1 MRHTVLPAALLAA
14 AVASSHAAPFIGIE
28 YSAEEKRATGQSGM
42 SAAAS
47 LGYKAADQA
56 EYSVKAGF
64 SQHALGHGEAAESV
78 EAQVKKPFFATA
90 AWFPYAAAGVGEKF
104 SAADHYSYYFVDA
117 GMNVRLTARS
127 SLDVGSHSVN
137 AFDPARKLYST
148 RFHTAMS
155 WRVGGADSIGLR
167 YSKSYG
173 MTAQEKDAWRVAY
186 THSF

>member
-28 YSAEEKRATGQSGM
+28 YSAEEKRATGQSGI

-78 EAQVKKPFFATA
+78 EAQVQKPFFATA
-90 AWFPYAAAGVGEKF
+90 AWFPYAAAGVG
-104 SAADHYSYYFVDA
+104 V
-117 GMNVRLTARS
+117 NVRLTARS